1 MFAAD
6 EAELELFVDEEAG
19 LLEEK
24 LDDVDLSDELELFVD
39 EELGLLEEELDLLDE
54 LDDVDFFDEL
64 ELFVDEELGLL
75 NEELDLLEELDDVDF
90 SDELELLDEKIDVL
104 DSGTG
109 FSAGSLET
117 DVVSSI
123 GEENE
128 VYPF

>member
-1 MFAAD
+1 MCAAD
-6 EAELELFVDEEAG
+6 EAEF
-19 LLEEK
+19 
-24 LDDVDLSDELELFVD
+24 
-39 EELGLLEEELDLLDE
+39 
-54 LDDVDFFDEL
+54 

-117 DVVSSI
+117 DTVSSV